1 MKYSLILIFSFFAS
15 SLFSQDFQGIAYYSS
30 QTQMKDLNIKMEG
43 MSPDMNE
50 KMMER
55 MKKAFERTYILTFTN
70 LESIY
75 AEEEKLDA
83 PNPSSVSGVSV
94 TFSGGNNSKYYK
106 NFKKK
111 EYVSN
116 NDVFGKE
123 FLITDSLEKFDWK
136 ITDEQK
142 KIGNYT
148 CFKAQLTIPVTEEE
162 IKEFQEFKKKQEA
175 KKTNF
180 MTLSEPKEE
189 IIEAWYTM
197 EIPVSN
203 GPREFWGLPGLI
215 LELHDGNTTLLCSKI
230 VLNPKEKIEIKAP
243 KNGKKVT
250 QREFDKIQE
259 DKLNSMMDQNGAIE
273 IRTN

>member
-43 MSPDMNE
+43 MTPDMNE

-55 MKKAFERTYILTFTN
+55 MKKAFEKTYILTFTN

-75 AEEEKLDA
+75 AEEEKLET
-83 PNPSSVSGVSV
+83 PNPSSGSGVSV
-94 TFSGGNNSKYYK
+94 NFSGGNNSKYYK

-148 CFKAQLTIPVTEEE
+148 CFKAQITIPVTEKE
-162 IKEFQEFKKKQEA
+162 IKEYQEFKKKQEG

-180 MTLSEPKEE
+180 MTISEPKEE

-230 VLNPKEKIEIKAP
+230 IINPKEKIEIKAP

-250 QREFDKIQE
+250 QKEFDKIQE
-259 DKLNSMMDQNGAIE
+259 DKLNSMMDRNGAIE